1 MQNNLKNIIKSKGLK
16 NTFICEKLNLHPSIL
31 SGYIKGTRNPNQDR
45 LRELAKILNV
55 KVVDIFPHCKTKRIT
70 YYYI

>member
-31 SGYIKGTRNPNQDR
+31 SGYIKSTRKPNQDR
-45 LRELAKILNV
+45 LKQLCKVLGV
-55 KVVDIFPHCKTKRIT
+55 KVVDIYPHAKSKRIT